1 MTRYEMFIS
10 LLCLIAGY
18 VAVSWTLDRTRSA
31 GKRGPS
37 SPGGVPPG
45 GVPPGGAQDEP
56 RGGAGAWSGA
66 GAGARSDPPHSAP
79 QGVMPWYVVLDV
91 DRSASRAQITAAYR
105 ARISQYHP
113 DKVARMGPE
122 IRALAE
128 KKSAEINAAYD
139 SALKSLG
146 SA

>member
-18 VAVSWTLDRTRSA
+18 VAVSWTLDRLR
-31 GKRGPS
+31 
-37 SPGGVPPG
+37 PGGKGGTGAPG
-45 GVPPGGAQDEP
+45 SAPPGGASDEP
-56 RGGAGAWSGA
+56 RGGAGAGA
-66 GAGARSDPPHSAP
+66 GAGASARSEPPRPAP
-79 QGVMPWYVVLDV
+79 QSAMPWYVVLDV

-128 KKSAEINAAYD
+128 KKSAEINTAYET
-139 SALKSLG
+139 ALRSIG
-146 SA
+146 GV

>member
-10 LLCLIAGY
+10 LLCLIDGY
-18 VAVSWTLDRTRSA
+18 VAVSWTLDRMR
-31 GKRGPS
+31 
-37 SPGGVPPG
+37 PGGKGGTGAPG
-45 GVPPGGAQDEP
+45 PAPPGGASDEL
-56 RGGAGAWSGA
+56 RGGAGASAGA
-66 GAGARSDPPHSAP
+66 NAGARSEPPRPAP
-79 QGVMPWYVVLDV
+79 QSAMPWYVVLDV

-128 KKSAEINAAYD
+128 KKSAEINTAYET
-139 SALKSLG
+139 ALRSIG
-146 SA
+146 GA

>member
-18 VAVSWTLDRTRSA
+18 VAVSWTLDRLR
-31 GKRGPS
+31 
-37 SPGGVPPG
+37 PGGKGGTGAPGSAPPG
-45 GVPPGGAQDEP
+45 DAGNAP
-56 RGGAGAWSGA
+56 RGGAGAS
-66 GAGARSDPPHSAP
+66 AGARSEPPRPAP
-79 QGVMPWYVVLDV
+79 QTAMPWYVVLDV
-91 DRSASRAQITAAYR
+91 DRGASRAQITAAYR

-128 KKSAEINAAYD
+128 KKSAEINTAYET
-139 SALKSLG
+139 ALRNIG
-146 SA
+146 GV

>member
-18 VAVSWTLDRTRSA
+18 MAVSWTLDRLRPG
-31 GKRGPS
+31 GKRDTGA
-37 SPGGVPPG
+37 PGSA
-45 GVPPGGAQDEP
+45 PPGGASDEP
-56 RGGAGAWSGA
+56 RGGAGA
-66 GAGARSDPPHSAP
+66 GAGARSDPPRPAP
-79 QGVMPWYVVLDV
+79 QTAMPWYVVLDV
-91 DRSASRAQITAAYR
+91 DRSANRAQITAAYR

-128 KKSAEINAAYD
+128 KKSAEINTAYET
-139 SALKSLG
+139 ALKNISG
-146 SA
+146 A